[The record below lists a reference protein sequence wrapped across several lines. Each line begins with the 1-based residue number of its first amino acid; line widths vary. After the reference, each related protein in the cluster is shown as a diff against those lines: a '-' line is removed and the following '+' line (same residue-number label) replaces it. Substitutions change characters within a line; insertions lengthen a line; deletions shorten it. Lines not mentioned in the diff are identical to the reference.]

1 MGIGGIGIWQLLIIL
16 LIVIMLFG
24 SRRLGSLGVDLGN
37 AVRGFRKSVADDT
50 PAEEDPADVAGVNRR

>member
-24 SRRLGSLGVDLGN
+24 SKRLGSLGSDLGS

-50 PAEEDPADVAGVNRR
+50 RDGEDESEPASVSQR